1 MYIRSRSY
9 LVIYLCNRGFTFYPN
24 RYMVA
29 CVCNS
34 YPRMR
39 GCLVRPGPGCS
50 CCDFIQGMN
59 LTVQWHLPSGVWLSS
74 GVEVLRILAFVAPEE
89 DTLYTGRL
97 RNCSC
102 SSLRQSLHVR
112 GNHLLHEQ
120 VIGYL
125 NIQYRS
131 HAHIAQRVL
140 YLSGT
145 LVYDRSRR
153 DSTAIS
159 ITCVLLQVKIQN
171 LMVENICLNSSCI
184 SFSFQVSFSGTIRGE
199 HSSQQQLHIVQFG
212 NR

>member
-1 MYIRSRSY
+1 M
-9 LVIYLCNRGFTFYPN
+9 
-24 RYMVA
+24 
-29 CVCNS
+29 
-34 YPRMR
+34 
-39 GCLVRPGPGCS
+39 
-50 CCDFIQGMN
+50 
-59 LTVQWHLPSGVWLSS
+59 SS

-97 RNCSC
+97 RNCSR

-125 NIQYRS
+125 NIQYRL

-145 LVYDRSRR
+145 LVYDRGRG

-159 ITCVLLQVKIQN
+159 ITCVLLQVEIQN
-171 LMVENICLNSSCI
+171 LMVENIRLNSSCI
-184 SFSFQVSFSGTIRGE
+184 SFSSQDRSRESLEENIRLNNSCISSSLGTVRGSRSSSITYPTASTNIIRTDSFTKWQRT
-199 HSSQQQLHIVQFG
+199 L
-212 NR
+212 